1 LYVIKKAHPDWEV
14 TALVRNSAKGERVAA
29 DYPDVKLVYGDLDA
43 VDLIA
48 EQARTADIVYRMFVL
63 FGIAAIR

>member
-1 LYVIKKAHPDWEV
+1 LYAIKKAHPDWQV
-14 TALVRNSAKGERVAA
+14 TALVRNSAKGELVAT

-48 EQARTADIVYRMFVL
+48 EQAQNADIVYRMYVCY
-63 FGIAAIR
+63 